1 MGETRKRPP
10 ARTPEE
16 EENYMI
22 SIAVKAAEKQ
32 ILDGR
37 ASSQVLTHYL
47 KLATMKERLEKEKLE
62 AEVELLKAKKES
74 LESTRQL
81 EILYADAIKAVALY
95 TGHSED
101 DEEEDEE
108 YYD

>member
-22 SIAVKAAEKQ
+22 SIAVKAAEDQ
-32 ILDGR
+32 ILSGR
-37 ASSQVLTHYL
+37 ASSQLLTHYL
-47 KLATMKERLEKEKLE
+47 KLATAKERLEKEKLE

-74 LESTRQL
+74 LESQKML
-81 EILYADAIKAVALY
+81 ETLYGDAIKAIAEY
-95 TGHSED
+95 TGHGDED
-101 DEEEDEE
+101 DEEYDE
-108 YYD
+108 YYE